1 MLKEYRKHEQERRA
15 QGIPAL
21 ALNAEQVAD
30 LVELIKEPP
39 VGEED
44 FILDIFSNKVPAG
57 VDQAAYVKA
66 AFLTDV
72 ANGKVS
78 TSLITCESATKLLGT
93 MLGGY
98 NVQPL
103 ISLLNNEEVGDTAVE
118 ALSNTLLIFDS
129 FHDVFEL
136 SKTNERAKK
145 VISSWAEAEWFLN
158 KPAVPEHITA
168 MVLKVDGEI
177 NTDDLSPGPEAWSRP
192 DIPLHALTM
201 LQNTD
206 FKDPIGTINKL
217 EESDKLQYADKEKTI
232 VTGKRVFT
240 YIVDK
245 QGKRTEVGYK
255 I

>member
-1 MLKEYRKHEQERRA
+1 MLKEYRKHEEERRT

-21 ALNAEQVAD
+21 ALDAEQVAD

-39 VGEED
+39 TGEDE
-44 FILDIFSNKVPAG
+44 FILDLFTNKVPAR

-66 AFLTDV
+66 AFLADV

-78 TSLITCESATKLLGT
+78 TPLITAEAATKLLGT

-103 ISLLNNEEVGDTAVE
+103 IALLDNEEVGDVAAE
-118 ALSNTLLIFDS
+118 ALTNTLLIFDA

-136 SKTNERAKK
+136 SKINQRANK

-158 KPAVPEHITA
+158 RPVVPECITA
-168 MVLKVDGEI
+168 KVLKVDGEI

-192 DIPLHALTM
+192 DIPLHALSM
-201 LQNTD
+201 LKNTD
-206 FKDPIGTINKL
+206 FKDPIGKINKL
-217 EESDKLQYADKEKTI
+217 EE
-232 VTGKRVFT
+232 
-240 YIVDK
+240 
-245 QGKRTEVGYK
+245 
-255 I
+255 